1 MHNPPPVI
9 ALYSQ
14 SVASTIKNVSE
25 KWNSEPKEV
34 KMVFSNC
41 NFII

>member
-14 SVASTIKNVSE
+14 SVSATIKEASE

-34 KMVFSNC
+34 KMV
-41 NFII
+41 